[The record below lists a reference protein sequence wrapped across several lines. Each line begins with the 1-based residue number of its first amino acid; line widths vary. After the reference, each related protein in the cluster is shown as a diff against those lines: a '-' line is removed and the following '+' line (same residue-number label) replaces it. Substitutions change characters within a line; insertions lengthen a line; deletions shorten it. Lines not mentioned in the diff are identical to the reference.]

1 MLACA
6 DTAIPRSSSKLKM
19 CLCKSFKVISMKG
32 AIKFSTL
39 AAAVLAASMTM
50 YSTNATAAGQADI
63 DAALAA
69 AREAVAAAQRA
80 EAAAVEAKRAA
91 EAAQAKAE
99 AESARAKAIV
109 DQVADGKAAKVDVGW
124 KPSFDFHGYF
134 RAGIGQ
140 SSEGSNIKWNATKVG
155 RLGNE
160 NDTYSELEFGTEV
173 YKVDG
178 VSFYIDS
185 MMELSSDGH
194 KDSEGKNDDDF
205 NVDLRQF
212 NLQVKGLIPG
222 QPNAVLWAGKR
233 YYQRADIHVID
244 SKYINISGS
253 GAGLE
258 YLQAGPGTFSFAWIR
273 ADQDD
278 IQYQYEQNGVEQTVP
293 GDLNVNYLD
302 ARYAGWAPWQGA
314 WTQFQVAVAIPHGA
328 DQVVNGANVGD
339 EQLYDNGAAFMGTA
353 ELSQNFS
360 LGYNKTVLQYFTKG
374 LARNAVEMW
383 GGSYEAWMDM
393 EDAKGFSIINT
404 GEINITDNFSLSHVL
419 HYGYSSDVGVED
431 NHSIIRA
438 VARAGYQLT
447 NYTRLLAEVGSYWED
462 VEYKESGNDA
472 SQDGQKYTLAY
483 AIAPGK
489 GLMSRPELRFYAS
502 YFVANGDELEDSPNP
517 AAYSIPAVSGGT
529 SDDTEWAFG
538 VQAEAWW

>member
-1 MLACA
+1 
-6 DTAIPRSSSKLKM
+6 M

-50 YSTNATAAGQADI
+50 YSTNAAAAGQADI

-109 DQVADGKAAKVDVGW
+109 DQVADGKAAKVDAGW

-134 RAGIGQ
+134 RAGVGKSSQGANIGWNQ
-140 SSEGSNIKWNATKVG
+140 SKVG

-160 NDTYSELEFGTEV
+160 GDTYSELEFGTEV
-173 YKVDG
+173 YKVND

-185 MMELSSDGH
+185 LVQLSSDG
-194 KDSEGKNDDDF
+194 SEDGEGLSDDDF
-205 NVDLRQF
+205 NVALRQF
-212 NLQVKGLIPG
+212 NLQVKGLIPN
-222 QPNAVLWAGKR
+222 QPNAVIWAGKR
-233 YYQRADIHVID
+233 YYQRADIHIID
-244 SKYINISGS
+244 SKYLNISGS
-253 GAGLE
+253 GAGIE

-273 ADQDD
+273 TDREDVE
-278 IQYQYEQNGVEQTVP
+278 YQYKDTFGYDQSYFSPV
-293 GDLNVNYLD
+293 NVNYLD
-302 ARYAGWAPWQGA
+302 ARYAGWAPWDGA
-314 WTQFQVAVAIPHGA
+314 WTQFTATVAIPSDVDGGNTKVWNSENNTWG
-328 DQVVNGANVGD
+328 DVNGSVADVDGD
-339 EQLYDNGAAFMGTA
+339 SNLDTSFMGTI
-353 ELSQNFS
+353 EFSQNFS
-360 LGYNKTVLQYFTKG
+360 IGYNKTVLQYANKA
-374 LARNAVEMW
+374 LAHNVIDI
-383 GGSYEAWMDM
+383 GGGWYDAWNNT

-404 GEINITDNFSLSHVL
+404 GEINITDNFSLNHVL
-419 HYGYSSDVGVED
+419 HYGYASDMSDTED

-447 NYTRLLAEVGSYWED
+447 TYTRLLAEVGSYWED
-462 VEYKESGNDA
+462 WEDIDGNSY
-472 SQDGQKYTLAY
+472 SQDGQKYTIAY
-483 AIAPGK
+483 AIAAGK
-489 GLMSRPELRFYAS
+489 GLMARPELRVYAS
-502 YFVANGDELEDSPNP
+502 YLAANGDDGVNYYIP
-517 AAYSIPAVSGGT
+517 AAYGNS
-529 SDDTEWAFG
+529 SDDSEWNFG

>member
-1 MLACA
+1 
-6 DTAIPRSSSKLKM
+6 
-19 CLCKSFKVISMKG
+19 MKG

-50 YSTNATAAGQADI
+50 YSTNAAAAGQADI

-109 DQVADGKAAKVDVGW
+109 DQAAAKDGKAASVDVGW

-140 SSEGSNIKWNATKVG
+140 SSNGSNVKWNVAKVG

-173 YKVDG
+173 YKVND

-185 MMELSSDGH
+185 LMQLSSDGS
-194 KDSEGKNDDDF
+194 KDSEGLRDDDF

-222 QPNAVLWAGKR
+222 QKDAVIWAGKR
-233 YYQRADIHVID
+233 YYQRADIHIID
-244 SKYINISGS
+244 SKYLNISGS
-253 GAGLE
+253 GAGIE
-258 YLQAGPGTFSFAWIR
+258 YLKAGPGTFSLAWVR
-273 ADQDD
+273 ADNED
-278 IQYQYEQNGVEQTVP
+278 ISYQYKDATGHDAYYNAPV
-293 GDLNVNYLD
+293 NVNYIDL
-302 ARYAGWAPWQGA
+302 RYAGWAPWQGA
-314 WTQFQVAVAIPHGA
+314 WTQFSIIAAIPSE
-328 DQVVNGANVGD
+328 VENGAGD
-339 EQLYDNGAAFMGTA
+339 DAVSGTPYYDNGTGFMGTI
-353 ELSQNFS
+353 EFSQNFS
-360 LGYNKTVLQYFTKG
+360 LGYNKTVLQYATKA
-374 LARNAVEMW
+374 LAHNVIDI
-383 GGSYEAWMDM
+383 GGGWYDSWSDN
-393 EDAKGFSIINT
+393 EDAKGFGIINT
-404 GEINITDNFSLSHVL
+404 GEINITDNFSINHVL
-419 HYGYSSDVGVED
+419 QYGYTSDMGATGPNNAVYEED

-438 VARAGYQLT
+438 VVRAGYQLT
-447 NYTRLLAEVGSYWED
+447 TYTRLLAEVGSYWED
-462 VEYKESGNDA
+462 VEYKSGNDA
-472 SQDGQKYTLAY
+472 SQDGQKYTIAY

-489 GLMSRPELRFYAS
+489 GLMSRPELRVYAS
-502 YFVANGDELEDSPNP
+502 YLAANGDALVDSRNP
-517 AAYSIPAVSGGT
+517 GDNLIGDAYGSS
-529 SDDTEWAFG
+529 SDDSEWAFG

>member
-1 MLACA
+1 
-6 DTAIPRSSSKLKM
+6 
-19 CLCKSFKVISMKG
+19 MKG
-32 AIKFSTL
+32 AFKFSTL

-50 YSTNATAAGQADI
+50 YSTNAAAAGQADI

-109 DQVADGKAAKVDVGW
+109 DQAAARDSKAGSVDVGW

-134 RAGIGQ
+134 RAGVGQ
-140 SSEGSNIKWNATKVG
+140 SSQGANLGWNQSKVG

-160 NDTYSELEFGTEV
+160 GDLYSELEFGTEV
-173 YKVDG
+173 YKVDD

-185 MMELSSDGH
+185 MVQLNSDGS
-194 KDSEGKNDDDF
+194 DDGEDMLNGKDDDM
-205 NVDLRQF
+205 NVSLRQF

-222 QPNAVLWAGKR
+222 QPNAVVWAGKR
-233 YYQRADIHVID
+233 YYQRADIHIID
-244 SKYINISGS
+244 SKYINISGN
-253 GAGLE
+253 GAGIE

-273 ADQDD
+273 KDAQQITYDFNDLG
-278 IQYQYEQNGVEQTVP
+278 YYGTYN
-293 GDLNVNYLD
+293 GDLNINYLD
-302 ARYAGWAPWQGA
+302 ARYAGWAPWAGA

-328 DQVVNGANVGD
+328 DGVARDGTFVSGD
-339 EQLYDNGAAFMGTA
+339 PVHDNGTSVMATA
-353 ELSQNFS
+353 ELSQSFS
-360 LGYNKTVLQYFTKG
+360 AGYNKTVLQYFNKA
-374 LARNAVEMW
+374 LAHNAIDI
-383 GGSYEAWMDM
+383 GGGWNDAWHDN

-404 GEINITDNFSLSHVL
+404 GEVNVTDNFSFTHVL
-419 HYGYSSDVGVED
+419 HYGYASDMGSNYGDED

-447 NYTRLLAEVGSYWED
+447 TYTRLLAEVGSYWED
-462 VEYKESGNDA
+462 VEYKDGTDRSA
-472 SQDGQKYTLAY
+472 DGQKYTLAY
-483 AIAPGK
+483 AIAAGK
-489 GLMSRPELRFYAS
+489 SLMARPELRLYAS
-502 YFVANGDELEDSPNP
+502 YLVANGDDIASNVGPN
-517 AAYSIPAVSGGT
+517 SIGAVTGGT
-529 SDDTEWAFG
+529 SDDTEWNFG

>member
-1 MLACA
+1 
-6 DTAIPRSSSKLKM
+6 
-19 CLCKSFKVISMKG
+19 MKG

-50 YSTNATAAGQADI
+50 YSTNAAAAGQADI

-124 KPSFDFHGYF
+124 KPTFDFHGYF
-134 RAGIGQ
+134 RGGVGVSSNGANNGWNQ
-140 SSEGSNIKWNATKVG
+140 SKVG

-160 NDTYSELEFGTEV
+160 SDLYTEIEMGTEV
-173 YKVDG
+173 YKMND
-178 VSFYIDS
+178 VSFYIYS
-185 MMELSSDGH
+185 TFQFNSDGS
-194 KDSEGKNDDDF
+194 DDGEDLNASGKDDDMT
-205 NVDLRQF
+205 VSVRQF

-222 QPNAVLWAGKR
+222 QQDAVVWAGKR
-233 YYQRADIHVID
+233 YYQRQDIHIID
-244 SKYINISGS
+244 KKYINIAGS
-253 GAGLE
+253 GAGIE

-273 ADQDD
+273 KDQQQINYDFED
-278 IQYQYEQNGVEQTVP
+278 NGYLGNYN

-314 WTQFQVAVAIPHGA
+314 WTQFHVAAAIPNGA
-328 DQVVNGANVGD
+328 DGTYNGHNVSGD
-339 EQLYDNGAAFMGTA
+339 PEFDNGTSFMGTI
-353 ELSQNFS
+353 EFSQNFS
-360 LGYNKTVLQYFTKG
+360 AGYNKTVLQYANKA
-374 LARNAVEMW
+374 LAHNVIDMD
-383 GGSYEAWMDM
+383 GGWYDAWKDN
-393 EDAKGFSIINT
+393 EDAKGFQIINT
-404 GEINITDNFSLSHVL
+404 GEINITDNFSLNHVL
-419 HYGYSSDVGVED
+419 QYGYASDMGNED
-431 NHSIIRA
+431 DHSIIRA

-447 NYTRLLAEVGSYWED
+447 TYTRLLAEVGSYWED
-462 VEYKESGNDA
+462 VEYKSGNDA

-489 GLMSRPELRFYAS
+489 GLMSRPELRVYAS
-502 YFVANGDELEDSPNP
+502 YLVANGDSLTDSANP
-517 AAYSIPAVSGGT
+517 GINSIGAVTGGS
-529 SDDTEWAFG
+529 SDDTEWNFG

>member
-1 MLACA
+1 
-6 DTAIPRSSSKLKM
+6 
-19 CLCKSFKVISMKG
+19 MKG

-50 YSTNATAAGQADI
+50 YSTNAAAAGQADI

-124 KPSFDFHGYF
+124 KPTFDFHGYF
-134 RAGIGQ
+134 RAGVGVSGDGANTGWNQ
-140 SSEGSNIKWNATKVG
+140 SKVG

-160 NDTYSELEFGTEV
+160 GDLYSEIELGTEV
-173 YKVDG
+173 YKMND
-178 VSFYIDS
+178 VSFYIYS
-185 MMELSSDGH
+185 TFQFNSDGS
-194 KDSEGKNDDDF
+194 DDGEDLNASGKDDDMT
-205 NVDLRQF
+205 VSVRQF

-222 QPNAVLWAGKR
+222 QPNAVVWAGKR
-233 YYQRADIHVID
+233 YYQRQDIHIID
-244 SKYINISGS
+244 KKYINIAGS
-253 GAGLE
+253 GAGIE

-273 ADQDD
+273 KDQQQIEYDFED
-278 IQYQYEQNGVEQTVP
+278 NGYNPNTYK

-302 ARYAGWAPWQGA
+302 ARYAGWAPWDGA
-314 WTQFQVAVAIPHGA
+314 WTQFHVAVAIPNGA
-328 DQVVNGANVGD
+328 DGPDPVEKSPVGGD
-339 EQLYDNGAAFMGTA
+339 PHFDNGTSFMATV
-353 ELSQNFS
+353 EFSQNFS
-360 LGYNKTVLQYFTKG
+360 IGYNKTVFQYANKA
-374 LARNAVEMW
+374 LAHNVI
-383 GGSYEAWMDM
+383 DM
-393 EDAKGFSIINT
+393 EGGWYDAWNDNSDAKGFQIINT
-404 GEINITDNFSLSHVL
+404 GEINITDNFSLNHVL
-419 HYGYSSDVGVED
+419 QYGYASDLQTGASNGNGIED

-447 NYTRLLAEVGSYWED
+447 TYTRLLAEVGSYWED
-462 VEYKESGNDA
+462 VEYKSGNDA

-489 GLMSRPELRFYAS
+489 GLMSRPELRVYAS
-502 YFVANGDELEDSPNP
+502 YLVANGDALSDSPNP
-517 AAYSIPAVSGGT
+517 SMNSIGAVTGG
-529 SDDTEWAFG
+529 SVDDTEWNFG